1 MSTLIIAMLL
11 HWPFWLVVLLAL
23 VGLAHEWIEKKLK
36 GYRPPRVVGRYKDYL
51 DRYWKR
57 YNQKVNDTTKK

>member
-1 MSTLIIAMLL
+1 MSTLLIAMLL

-23 VGLAHEWIEKKLK
+23 VGLAHEWIEKKIK
-36 GYRPPRVVGRYKDYL
+36 GRMVRGKELWSDVHKAIC
-51 DRYWKR
+51 K